1 MEQTGNVVMSMLQ
14 TMASQ
19 AAGIPKTG
27 QSSGDQLSDFQKML
41 EEKAQEK
48 DPLLEEPA
56 KAETKPQAPA
66 QKKDKAPVQKQED
79 PLERAKKLAEQGAWF
94 TQPSIGFV
102 DVDLTTGEIRAT
114 YEPGEY
120 ILAHLGGQTE
130 IIPTAGLD
138 ETQMGELQQLLDGL
152 APTHV
157 IDVSD
162 PEADAML
169 EATDP
174 TVEHSPAQLLE
185 KVVSQEA
192 GQTVQ
197 KAVAEVQPQEED
209 SGEDGDSMM
218 ELTAGQQAPQRIFR
232 DVEAVPVKVGEAYEE
247 EQAEAP
253 DVAQQIDVQLAQALE
268 RGESMV
274 RIRLNPENLGE
285 VTVEISQSTDGIL
298 RVALSAHSG
307 ETRSLLERHA
317 GDLQG
322 LLNSR
327 TQQAV
332 EVDVQRGQES
342 QQNQN
347 QQRQQSYDGRN
358 GHAQDGREQE
368 RRQRRSHTSSQDFMQ
383 QLRLGLIPMDG
394 ES

>member
-48 DPLLEEPA
+48 DPLMEQPA
-56 KAETKPQAPA
+56 KTEGKPQASAP
-66 QKKDKAPVQKQED
+66 KKDKAPAQKQED
-79 PLERAKKLAEQGAWF
+79 PLERIKKLAEQGALL
-94 TQPSIGFV
+94 TQPPIGCV
-102 DVDLTTGEIRAT
+102 DVDLVTGEVRGT
-114 YEPGEY
+114 YQPGEY
-120 ILAHLGGQTE
+120 ILAQLGGHTE
-130 IIPTAGLD
+130 VIPITDLD
-138 ETQMGELQQLLDGL
+138 PAQMQELKDMLGDMGQ
-152 APTHV
+152 V

-162 PEADAML
+162 PEADALL

-174 TVEHSPAQLLE
+174 TVDHSPAQLLE
-185 KVVSQEA
+185 KMAGQEA

-218 ELTAGQQAPQRIFR
+218 ELTAGQQTPQRIFR

-285 VTVEISQSTDGIL
+285 VTVELSRSGDGIL

-332 EVDVQRGQES
+332 EVEVQRGQES
-342 QQNQN
+342 QQDQN

>member
-66 QKKDKAPVQKQED
+66 QKKDKALVQKQEN

-174 TVEHSPAQLLE
+174 TVEHGPAQLLE
-185 KVVSQEA
+185 KAVGLEA

-197 KAVAEVQPQEED
+197 AAVEEVQSQA
-209 SGEDGDSMM
+209 GEDGGSMM
-218 ELTAGQQAPQRIFR
+218 ELTASQQGPQRIFR
-232 DVEAVPVKVGEAYEE
+232 DVEAAPVKVGEVYDAQES
-247 EQAEAP
+247 EAP
-253 DVAQQIDVQLAQALE
+253 NVAQQIDTQLAQAMGQ
-268 RGESMV
+268 GESMV
-274 RIRLNPENLGE
+274 RIRLNPEYLGE
-285 VTVEISQSTDGIL
+285 VTVEISQNADGIL
-298 RVALSAHSG
+298 HIALSARSG
-307 ETRSLLERHA
+307 ETRSLLERSA
-317 GDLQG
+317 GELQG
-322 LLNSR
+322 LLGSR
-327 TQQAV
+327 TQQTV
-332 EVDVQRGQES
+332 EVEVQRGQES
-342 QQNQN
+342 QQNQ
-347 QQRQQSYDGRN
+347 QRQQSYDGHN
-358 GHAQDGREQE
+358 GHAQDSREQE
-368 RRQRRSHTSSQDFMQ
+368 RRQRRTQTHGQDFMQ
-383 QLRLGLIPMDG
+383 QLRLGLIPVDG
-394 ES
+394 EG